1 MLPKSLL
8 DMLAC
13 PRCRAHVTLNGTGTA
28 VICRQCGVQYP
39 VRGQAPI
46 LLLGQATAIAKGE

>member
-8 DMLAC
+8 EMLAC
-13 PRCRAHVTLNGTGTA
+13 PRCRAQVILNGTGTA

-39 VRGQAPI
+39 VRGEAPI
-46 LLLGQATAIAKGE
+46 LLLSLASPIGKGA

>member
-8 DMLAC
+8 EILVC
-13 PRCRAHVTLNGTGTA
+13 PRCRAKVTQNGTGTA
-28 VICRQCGVQYP
+28 VICRPCGVQYP

-46 LLLGQATAIAKGE
+46 LLLNQASPIGEGK